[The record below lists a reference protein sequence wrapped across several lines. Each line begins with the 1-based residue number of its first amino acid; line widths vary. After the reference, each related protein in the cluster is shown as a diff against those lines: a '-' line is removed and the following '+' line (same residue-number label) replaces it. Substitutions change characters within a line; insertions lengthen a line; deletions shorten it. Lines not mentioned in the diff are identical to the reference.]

1 MDKFIEISHGA
12 GGLKMDQLLQSIQKI
27 FTNRSTSDNDV
38 GMDAFDDGALFSVN
52 TQDLVVSTDGHSVEP
67 LIFPGGDIGKLS
79 MCGTI
84 NDVVMMGAEPIA
96 ITSSLLI
103 EEGFEWKTLETIL
116 KSMNVICELENVP
129 IIAGDTKVIPKG
141 KLDQLMI
148 ITTGIGKRISK
159 KRILDSNV
167 QVGDHIIVTGQ
178 IGSHGIALMS
188 FREGLAFKTS
198 LQSDVASLKQ
208 LLLPLV
214 KKYPIHAMKDPTR
227 GGLASSLNEWSEK
240 SHVEIHVD
248 QDKIPIHPTVQSAA
262 DMLGLD
268 PLEIT
273 CEGKSIIAVPS
284 EISEEILIMLR
295 KNSLGSEAQIIGEVK
310 NNSTSKVFLNTT
322 SGGLRRLQKPLGELI
337 PRVC

>member
-1 MDKFIEISHGA
+1 
-12 GGLKMDQLLQSIQKI
+12 
-27 FTNRSTSDNDV
+27 
-38 GMDAFDDGALFSVN
+38 
-52 TQDLVVSTDGHSVEP
+52 
-67 LIFPGGDIGKLS
+67 
-79 MCGTI
+79 
-84 NDVVMMGAEPIA
+84 AEPIA

-103 EEGFEWKTLETIL
+103 EEGFEWKTLESIL
-116 KSMNVICELENVP
+116 KSMNEICEFENVP

-159 KRILDSNV
+159 DRILDTNV

-198 LQSDVASLKQ
+198 LQSDVASLRQ
-208 LLLPLV
+208 LLLPIV

-240 SHVEIHVD
+240 SRVEIHVD
-248 QDKIPIHPTVQSAA
+248 QDRIPIHETVQSAA

-273 CEGKSIIAVPS
+273 CEGKAIIAVSS
-284 EISEEILIMLR
+284 EISEEILSILR
-295 KNSLGSEAQIIGEVK
+295 KNPLGSNAQIIGEVK
-310 NNSTSKVFLNTT
+310 SNKSSKVFLNTS

>member
-12 GGLKMDQLLQSIQKI
+12 GGLKMDQLLHSIQKT
-27 FTNRSTSDNDV
+27 FTNRSTSDTDI
-38 GMDAFDDGALFSVN
+38 GMDAFDDGALFSIN
-52 TQDLVVSTDGHSVEP
+52 SQDLVVSTDGHSVEP
-67 LIFPGGDIGKLS
+67 LFFPGGDIGKLS

-103 EEGFEWKTLETIL
+103 EEGFEWKTLELIL
-116 KSMNVICELENVP
+116 KSMNEICELENVP

-159 KRILDSNV
+159 ERILDRNV

-178 IGSHGIALMS
+178 IGSHGIALLS

-208 LLLPLV
+208 LLLPIV
-214 KKYPIHAMKDPTR
+214 KTYPIHAMKDPTR

-248 QDKIPIHPTVQSAA
+248 QDRIPIHTTVQSAA

-273 CEGKSIIAVPS
+273 CEGKAIIAVSS
-284 EISEEILIMLR
+284 EISEDILAILR
-295 KNSLGSEAQIIGEVK
+295 KNSLGSNAQIIGEVK
-310 NNSTSKVFLNTT
+310 SNTSSKVFLNTS